1 MLNGKIITLRPI
13 RESDL
18 EQYYAYQVD
27 LDNRGE
33 FYGRNFSTLTA
44 IRREFEAG
52 GMWTDEAG
60 VFVLA
65 DKVTD
70 RMIGRIT
77 WFKTVQYLD
86 EIEIGYILYDEAQRR
101 KGCMTEALCLFT
113 EYLFDTRPVNRI
125 RLCIRAGNVASC
137 RVAEKSGYTH
147 EATQRG
153 AAGRTGNYSDMELY
167 ARLRNDPR
175 PA

>member
-18 EQYYAYQVD
+18 DQFYAYHMD

-33 FYGRNFSTLTA
+33 FYSRNFRTLTEM
-44 IRREFEAG
+44 RMEFDAG
-52 GMWTDEAG
+52 GMWTDEFG
-60 VFVLA
+60 VLVLA

-70 RMIGRIT
+70 RMIGQIV

-86 EIEIGYILYDEAQRR
+86 EIEIGYILYDQAQRR
-101 KGCMTEALCLFT
+101 KGCMTEALRLFT
-113 EYLFDTRPVNRI
+113 DYLFDTKPVNRI
-125 RLCIRAGNVASC
+125 RLSIATGNAASR

-153 AAGRTGNYSDMELY
+153 AVSRAGKHRDVELY
-167 ARLRNDPR
+167 AMLRNDPR